1 MPAQAVSV
9 KGLRELNRAFA
20 RADKKLKTE
29 KNDALKSA
37 AEPVRQEAELLASVS
52 ISRIGIP
59 WSRMRVGVTQ
69 RVVYVAPKQRGV
81 TARGNARM
89 RRPKF
94 GTRLMD
100 EAMQPALDNNRQQ
113 VVAKL
118 DDMLRTVGREWERG

>member
-20 RADKKLKTE
+20 RADKRLKRE
-29 KNDALKSA
+29 KNDALKDA
-37 AEPVRQEAELLASVS
+37 AEPVRQDAETLAAAN

-59 WSRMRVGVTQ
+59 WSQMRIGVTQ

-81 TARGNARM
+81 TSRGNARM

-100 EAMQPALDNNRQQ
+100 EAMQPALDADHQK
-113 VVAKL
+113 VVDNL
-118 DDMLRTVGREWERG
+118 EDVLRTVSREWERG

>member
-69 RVVYVAPKQRGV
+69 RVVYVAPRERGV
-81 TARGNARM
+81 TSRGNERL
-89 RRPKF
+89 RRRKF
-94 GTRLMD
+94 GTRLME

-113 VVAKL
+113 GVEKL